1 MRKNLQ
7 NVKIQI
13 IFTIKDCEN
22 TIIVAS
28 KKRMNEAKNTIFGRY
43 NRI

>member
-1 MRKNLQ
+1 MRKN
-7 NVKIQI
+7 NIKKIQI
-13 IFTIKDCEN
+13 ICAITDCEN

-28 KKRMNEAKNTIFGRY
+28 KKRMNEAKNPIFGRY